1 MFDVVEVVFDFCVV
15 VVVFGVVIDCECDLC
30 VLIFLLLVIDLL
42 LFVLVLFLDL
52 LFFVLVLVFVLLFL
66 VFEFFVLEFLD
77 FDDIVVVGG
86 VCVVVGLG

>member
-52 LFFVLVLVFVLLFL
+52 LFFVLVFVLLFL

>member
-52 LFFVLVLVFVLLFL
+52 LFFVLVFVLLFL
-66 VFEFFVLEFLD
+66 VFEFFVLEVLD

>member
-30 VLIFLLLVIDLL
+30 VLIFLLLVIDL